1 MYQPKSQRA
10 VFPKSGGF
18 TLIELLVVIAIIAIL
33 AAMLLPALSKVKEKA
48 KQISC
53 LNNEKQLTLGWIMHA
68 DDNEDRLLIARQDP
82 VNGEAWVNGYLNY
95 NPDNRSN
102 WDSKQD
108 IEQSPI
114 WEYTGR
120 TLKIWRC
127 PSDRSTITVNGQ
139 VLPRTRSYSMNEFI
153 GSPPLIVSGGRREPA
168 LEFQVYRK
176 LSTFNDPGPASTF
189 VLLDMRE
196 DSINTGGF
204 GVNMAGF
211 PNNPELHG
219 FIGFDY
225 PASYHNESGALSFAD
240 GHSETKRWIDPRTKP
255 PLTKGQW
262 MDLNDENTPNNPDV
276 RWLQEKATRFR
287 LAR

>member
-1 MYQPKSQRA
+1 MQLRTQSSSRPMGYKA
-10 VFPKSGGF
+10 F

-33 AAMLLPALSKVKEKA
+33 AAMLLPALSIAKSKA
-48 KQISC
+48 KLIQC

-68 DDNEDRLLIARQDP
+68 DDNEDTVLIAREDP
-82 VNGEAWVNGYLNY
+82 PNGEAWINGYLNY
-95 NPDNRSN
+95 NPQNRSN
-102 WDSKQD
+102 WDPKQD
-108 IEQSPI
+108 IERSPV
-114 WEYTGR
+114 WNYTGQ

-127 PSDRSTITVNGQ
+127 PGDKSSIRVGERS
-139 VLPRTRSYSMNEFI
+139 LPRLRSYSMNEFI
-153 GSPPLIVSGGRREPA
+153 GSPPLIVFNGRREPA
-168 LEFQVYRK
+168 VDFQVYRK

-211 PNNPELHG
+211 PDNPELHG

-225 PASYHNESGALSFAD
+225 PASYHNNSGSLSFAD
-240 GHSETKRWIDPRTKP
+240 GHSETKKWIDPRTRP
-255 PLTKGQW
+255 PLEKGKW
-262 MDLNDENTPNNPDV
+262 MDLNDENTPNNPDI

-287 LAR
+287 

>member
-1 MYQPKSQRA
+1 MYQLKSQRA